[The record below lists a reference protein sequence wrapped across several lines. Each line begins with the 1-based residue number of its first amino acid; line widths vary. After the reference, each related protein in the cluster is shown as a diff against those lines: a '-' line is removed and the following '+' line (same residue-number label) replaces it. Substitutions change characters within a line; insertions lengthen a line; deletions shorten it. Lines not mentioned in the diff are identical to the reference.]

1 MSRLEYWDEIKGFGT
16 FQLEMELV
24 VSTEPVLFVCIKDEE
39 RYLFMTYDSYDGVYV
54 FCKISTED
62 LLRMLQNEITM
73 ENAFRMADCIY
84 QTYVDED
91 NSMNYFCYE
100 SASFD
105 GSKLPKVGAYYRINS
120 NYIKKYI
127 NELEQESLNYL
138 EYDYSIN
145 NSTFQLK
152 LEFNEIEAVCMMEDQ
167 YIQIEE
173 LLLNSAVNKLYEKN
187 DVYAQQVVEKY
198 EEMKLMSD
206 KEIDKDFVA

>member
-24 VSTEPVLFVCIKDEE
+24 VSTEPVLFVCIKDED
-39 RYLFMTYDSYDGVYV
+39 RYLFMTYDSYDGAYV

-152 LEFNEIEAVCMMEDQ
+152 LLFCMMR
-167 YIQIEE
+167 
-173 LLLNSAVNKLYEKN
+173 S
-187 DVYAQQVVEKY
+187 
-198 EEMKLMSD
+198 
-206 KEIDKDFVA
+206 